1 MKCDIKKSKI
11 HGQISCPSNKSY
23 THRAIFLAALSDGKS
38 IVKNILRSNDTEAT
52 ISACRSFGVEVHEE
66 DDIIT
71 IKNTIGS
78 SVSGSMIN
86 AENSGTTIRI
96 GIAIAALSG
105 GNTMLTGDDSLRKR
119 PMRPILNALET
130 LGITTES
137 DDGTP
142 PITIKGK
149 IKGVE
154 VNIQGDISSQFI
166 SALLIIAPRLENGL
180 PVNIQGE
187 LVSKP
192 YIELTIAIMNEFGVK
207 VNCEIP
213 YKKYVIAHQIYKP
226 TTCTIPSDFSNLAL
240 LLAANV
246 LLGDG
251 VSFDISL
258 GDMPQG
264 DEAIIDI
271 LEDMGV
277 SVTLNGDKITTKS
290 PKLLNGGRFDL
301 SDTPDLLPALAI
313 LILKSSNPIEIFN
326 VKHARYKETDRIAVI
341 CRELEKIGIDVKEN
355 DDGMVLTPTENLNP
369 AELNAENDHRLFMAF
384 SIIGMYIGD
393 CSVTDPDSVKV
404 SYPDFITDMKNS
416 GGKIIPV

>member
-96 GIAIAALSG
+96 AIAIAALSG

-180 PVNIQGE
+180 TVNIQGE

-192 YIELTIAIMNEFGVK
+192 YIELTIAIMNEFGVN

-226 TTCTIPSDFSNLAL
+226 TTFTIPSDFSNLAL

-313 LILKSSNPIEIFN
+313 LILKSSKPIEIFN

-341 CRELEKIGIDVKEN
+341 CRELEKIGINVKEN
-355 DDGMVLTPTENLNP
+355 DDGMILTPAKNLNP

-404 SYPDFITDMKNS
+404 SYPDFIKDMKNS
-416 GGKIIPV
+416 GAQIIPV

>member
-1 MKCDIKKSKI
+1 MKCNIKKSKI
-11 HGQISCPSNKSY
+11 HGQITCPTNKSY

-52 ISACRSFGVEVHEE
+52 ISACKSFGIEVHEE

-78 SVSGSMIN
+78 TVSGSMIN

-96 GIAIAALSG
+96 AIAIAALSG

-119 PMRPILNALET
+119 PMRPILSSLET

-137 DDGTP
+137 DDGKP

-149 IKGVE
+149 INGDE

-180 PVNIQGE
+180 TVNIQGE

-192 YIELTIAIMNEFGVK
+192 YIELTIAIMNEFGVN

-226 TTCTIPSDFSNLAL
+226 TTFTIPSDFSNLAL

-251 VSFDISL
+251 VNFDISL
-258 GDMPQG
+258 GNMPQG

-277 SVTLNGDKITTKS
+277 SVTLDGDKIATKS

-313 LILKSSNPIEIFN
+313 LILKSSKPIEIFN

-341 CRELEKIGIDVKEN
+341 CRELEKIGINVKEN
-355 DDGMVLTPTENLNP
+355 DDGMILTPAKNLNP

-404 SYPDFITDMKNS
+404 SYPDFIKDMKNS
-416 GGKIIPV
+416 GAQIIPV

>member
-96 GIAIAALSG
+96 AIAIAALSG

-154 VNIQGDISSQFI
+154 VNIQGLSLIHISE
-166 SALLIIAPRLENGL
+166 PTR
-180 PVNIQGE
+180 
-187 LVSKP
+187 P
-192 YIELTIAIMNEFGVK
+192 Y
-207 VNCEIP
+207 
-213 YKKYVIAHQIYKP
+213 
-226 TTCTIPSDFSNLAL
+226 
-240 LLAANV
+240 
-246 LLGDG
+246 
-251 VSFDISL
+251 
-258 GDMPQG
+258 
-264 DEAIIDI
+264 
-271 LEDMGV
+271 
-277 SVTLNGDKITTKS
+277 
-290 PKLLNGGRFDL
+290 
-301 SDTPDLLPALAI
+301 
-313 LILKSSNPIEIFN
+313 
-326 VKHARYKETDRIAVI
+326 
-341 CRELEKIGIDVKEN
+341 
-355 DDGMVLTPTENLNP
+355 
-369 AELNAENDHRLFMAF
+369 
-384 SIIGMYIGD
+384 
-393 CSVTDPDSVKV
+393 
-404 SYPDFITDMKNS
+404 
-416 GGKIIPV
+416 

>member
-1 MKCDIKKSKI
+1 MHICW
-11 HGQISCPSNKSY
+11 
-23 THRAIFLAALSDGKS
+23 
-38 IVKNILRSNDTEAT
+38 
-52 ISACRSFGVEVHEE
+52 
-66 DDIIT
+66 
-71 IKNTIGS
+71 
-78 SVSGSMIN
+78 
-86 AENSGTTIRI
+86 
-96 GIAIAALSG
+96 
-105 GNTMLTGDDSLRKR
+105 GNYEGPHT
-119 PMRPILNALET
+119 
-130 LGITTES
+130 
-137 DDGTP
+137 
-142 PITIKGK
+142 
-149 IKGVE
+149 
-154 VNIQGDISSQFI
+154 
-166 SALLIIAPRLENGL
+166 
-180 PVNIQGE
+180 
-187 LVSKP
+187 
-192 YIELTIAIMNEFGVK
+192 
-207 VNCEIP
+207 
-213 YKKYVIAHQIYKP
+213 
-226 TTCTIPSDFSNLAL
+226 
-240 LLAANV
+240 
-246 LLGDG
+246 
-251 VSFDISL
+251 FDISL